1 MIPTHLVFK
10 WFPNWTRDRIRW
22 WFETT
27 SFAFVSGWFG
37 IAVGGRPRYVM
48 AMNKPSIFYR
58 YKLKKML
65 RKGQISQETYNSHML
80 GMPYY
85 RPPEK
90 YEEKSSV

>member
-1 MIPTHLVFK
+1 
-10 WFPNWTRDRIRW
+10 
-22 WFETT
+22 
-27 SFAFVSGWFG
+27 
-37 IAVGGRPRYVM
+37 
-48 AMNKPSIFYR
+48 MNKPSIFYR